1 MSRLVFWG
9 TQVMCL
15 TLQLRLPTFCGCFD
29 PWSVVVHAEA
39 LLAPFVWGPLCNVKC
54 MHVPRRSRGRSDGRG
69 PATPARRGASSRQT
83 GCGLLFAVCLLCHL
97 FVGYSPTTNCSYT
110 KCVVL
115 LLYGLR
121 HAGQGCA
128 HKKQCGFRT
137 HTQSSATM
145 QVLSDAADKS
155 LNMKHFSN
163 N

>member
-1 MSRLVFWG
+1 
-9 TQVMCL
+9 MCL

-39 LLAPFVWGPLCNVKC
+39 LLAPFVWGSLCNVKC
-54 MHVPRRSRGRSDGRG
+54 MHVPRRGRGRSDGRG
-69 PATPARRGASSRQT
+69 PATPARRGARSRQT
-83 GCGLLFAVCLLCHL
+83 GCGLLLAGCLFAVCLLCHQ

-121 HAGQGCA
+121 HAGRVCV
-128 HKKQCGFRT
+128 HKNNAAFELTYKALLQM
-137 HTQSSATM
+137 SA
-145 QVLSDAADKS
+145 AADKS